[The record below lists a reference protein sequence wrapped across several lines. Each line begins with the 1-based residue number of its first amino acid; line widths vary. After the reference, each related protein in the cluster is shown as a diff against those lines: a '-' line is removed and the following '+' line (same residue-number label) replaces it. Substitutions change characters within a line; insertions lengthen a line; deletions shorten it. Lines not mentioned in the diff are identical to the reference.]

1 MSPAPAGNAHA
12 APSLPG
18 LVYVQPLGSGGYAD
32 VYLYEQQSP
41 RMPVAVKV
49 LKAGTLSDKVRA
61 EFIAEADTMAAL
73 GDHPYIVQVFRAGT
87 AADGRPFLVM
97 KYYPPPNLAQR
108 SRAERFA
115 LGDVLRIGIQLA
127 SAVQTAHQAQVIHR
141 DIKPANV
148 LVSAYGAPGLTDFG
162 IAGRGLR
169 TRADAVV
176 QGVSAREDIGVSV
189 PWSAPEVVYGE
200 SDGDERS
207 DIYSLGATLWQL
219 LVGRSPFEVP
229 GGDNTAYALMP
240 RIRTQPVPPTKRPDV
255 PASLERLLTQ
265 AMAKDPA
272 LRPQSALEF
281 AHGLQAIEQ
290 ECRLPRTQ
298 VLVLDDRGR
307 ARLFGPGAPGA
318 GADALPDTDQSTHVK
333 GPQRVEAQRPA
344 ASAPPVPATTAQ
356 ATGMPSAL
364 ATPAA
369 RGYPPVPPPPRLQP
383 PTADSGWPTVPPPPA
398 PTAASSTSSA
408 ASAAPS
414 SLAGA
419 PTAIPDAAA
428 DSTPLTRWEPVEV
441 DPGMPSA
448 DSQPG
453 RGSVGRRIGMLA
465 AGVATVAASWWLVST
480 FALGGGRTAD
490 AGPTP
495 TAVQTLKPTTDG
507 SAIGDGVFVAPSV
520 QAMGA
525 AGVVRFTW
533 NYDGPSSK
541 DTYRVGVGATAAEA
555 LAAAPTTVTGARAK
569 EVVAPAGTQVC
580 VVVSVV
586 RSGQISPT
594 SVPSCAIAG

>member
-1 MSPAPAGNAHA
+1 MPPAPAAGSPHA
-12 APSLPG
+12 APNLAG

-49 LKAGTLSDKVRA
+49 LKAGTLSEKVRA

-87 AADGRPFLVM
+87 ADDGRPYLVM

-176 QGVSAREDIGVSV
+176 QGVSAREEIGVSV

-318 GADALPDTDQSTHVK
+318 GADALADTDQSTHVK

-344 ASAPPVPATTAQ
+344 PPVPPASVPTATPTPQ
-356 ATGMPSAL
+356 ATGMPSA
-364 ATPAA
+364 PAA
-369 RGYPPVPPPPRLQP
+369 PGYPPVPPPPRVHAP
-383 PTADSGWPTVPPPPA
+383 SAASGWPTVPPPPA
-398 PTAASSTSSA
+398 PAAASA
-408 ASAAPS
+408 ASSAAPS

-419 PTAIPDAAA
+419 PTAIPDPTA
-428 DSTPLTRWEPVEV
+428 DPTPLTRWEPVEV
-441 DPGMPSA
+441 DAGMPSA

-453 RGSVGRRIGMLA
+453 RASVGRRIGTVA
-465 AGVATVAASWWLVST
+465 AGVAAFAASWWLVST

-490 AGPTP
+490 SGPTP

-520 QAMGA
+520 QAVGA

-555 LAAAPTTVTGARAK
+555 IAAAPTTLTGARAK

-594 SVPSCAIAG
+594 SVPSCALAG